1 MNNQPH
7 HHVQLGIVLAV
18 IAAVLYM
25 NAHIFRRLWPDLFEE
40 ELESQALRA
49 LSFGASAFAVCAVYA
64 LAADNAIAVVLALL
78 VFALSLLGKQFSI
91 GDLIY
96 QAHWICSS
104 GCFPGDYYRTNPGNP
119 WHGVPERVLTFVPV
133 AGLLYLSSRYV
144 RLSETLNKDIFS
156 SAYAWAAT
164 SLLGYPDLVPV
175 ARLVHA
181 AALDCLGLAL
191 SLVGDALKRVDL
203 KWQAFA
209 LVLLSIGRALRRE
222 L

>member
-1 MNNQPH
+1 MQ
-7 HHVQLGIVLAV
+7 
-18 IAAVLYM
+18 
-25 NAHIFRRLWPDLFEE
+25 E

-64 LAADNAIAVVLALL
+64 LVADNAIAVVLALL

-96 QAHWICSS
+96 QAHWISVVAVAQAIVTGQTLEIS
-104 GCFPGDYYRTNPGNP
+104 

-144 RLSETLNKDIFS
+144 RLSETLNKTIFS

-164 SLLGYPDLVPV
+164 SLIAILIWFQSPV
-175 ARLVHA
+175 WCMPLLWIA
-181 AALDCLGLAL
+181 LGLAL

-209 LVLLSIGRALRRE
+209 LVLLSFGARVRRE